1 MHSLLTHKCS
11 VHTWRSIWECIICQQ
26 YTSLINP
33 DSEIDMNDFSV
44 ESETHTLFD
53 ENKYHITVSIIPLSG
68 FISAQLYHPR
78 PFIQHHITLI
88 WKVSCEKMRKST
100 QDWQHCTL
108 TLHPLKCTLLLYLS
122 LTANYTVSLVSGFIS
137 TWRRIWKIDV
147 SSQIDPPLILIT
159 KKNLRQ

>member
-1 MHSLLTHKCS
+1 MFSSHLKVHLRMHYLPTIH
-11 VHTWRSIWECIICQQ
+11 
-26 YTSLINP
+26 
-33 DSEIDMNDFSV
+33 
-44 ESETHTLFD
+44 LFD
-53 ENKYHITVSIIPLSG
+53 KPRLRNWYEWFLCGIRDSHAVWWKQISYHCINNTANG
-68 FISAQLYHPR
+68 FISAQLHHPR